1 VISFRYHLVSI
12 VAFFL
17 ALALGVLVGT
27 TVVNQGLI
35 EDLDRRTEAA
45 VKNADE
51 LRRQVSD
58 LRSEIQLHDR
68 FAQAVE
74 PLLVEG
80 RLTGREVVMVTL
92 EDVEASDVDTI
103 RGALQA
109 AGASV
114 VTEMVITARMGL
126 SDEEARSDLASALG
140 MPVSTEPE
148 ALSESTA
155 QELGVRLASGPAS
168 TETDL
173 LERLATG
180 GFLQV
185 QGGSAFEG
193 IGGASQPVVLLA
205 GGAGIPIVDP
215 AMLATV
221 AETLAQDFH
230 PVVAAETL
238 QSEYPFVALV
248 RQNGAI
254 DGQVVTVDNADQISG
269 RVAVVL
275 GLRDLLLTPGR
286 GGDYGVKE
294 GASSLLP
301 QP

>member
-35 EDLDRRTEAA
+35 QDLDRRTEAA
-45 VKNADE
+45 VKSADE
-51 LRRQVSD
+51 LRRQVSE
-58 LRSEIQLHDR
+58 LRSEVRLRDR

-80 RLTGREVVMVTL
+80 RLTGREVVLVTL
-92 EDVEASDVDTI
+92 EGVDASEVDTV
-103 RGALQA
+103 RSALQS

-114 VTEMVITARMGL
+114 VIEMVLTARMGL
-126 SDEEARSDLASALG
+126 SDEEARVDLATALG
-140 MPVSTEPE
+140 MPVTTEPD
-148 ALSESTA
+148 ALSESAA
-155 QELGVRLASGPAS
+155 QELG
-168 TETDL
+168 T
-173 LERLATG
+173 RLATG
-180 GFLQV
+180 PDSTESDLLDRLAIEGFVDV
-185 QGGSAFEG
+185 QGGSAFDG
-193 IGGASQPVVLLA
+193 IGGGDQPVVLLA
-205 GGAGIPIVDP
+205 GGPGTPVVDP
-215 AMLATV
+215 VVLATV
-221 AETLAQDFH
+221 AETLAQAFH
-230 PVVAAETL
+230 PVVAAEMLET
-238 QSEYPFVALV
+238 QYPFVALV
-248 RQNGAI
+248 RENDGI

-275 GLRDLLLTPGR
+275 GLQDLLLTPGA
-286 GGDYGVKE
+286 GGDYGVKD

>member
-27 TVVNQGLI
+27 TVVRPGLI
-35 EDLDRRTEAA
+35 EELDRRTEAA
-45 VKNADE
+45 SKSADE

-58 LRSEIQLHDR
+58 LRAEVQLRDR

-74 PLLVEG
+74 PWLVEG

-92 EDVEASDVDTI
+92 EGVDASDVDTVRRAI
-103 RGALQA
+103 QSAGAL
-109 AGASV
+109 V

-126 SDEEARSDLASALG
+126 SDEESRTDLAAAIG
-140 MPVSTEPE
+140 MPASTEPE
-148 ALSESTA
+148 ALSESAA
-155 QELGVRLASGPAS
+155 QELGTRLAAGPDS
-168 TETDL
+168 IEPDL
-173 LERLATG
+173 LDLLATG
-180 GFLQV
+180 GFVDV
-185 QGGSAFEG
+185 QGGLAFDG
-193 IGGASQPVVLLA
+193 IGGADQPVVLLA
-205 GGAGIPIVDP
+205 GGPGIPVVDP
-215 AMLATV
+215 VVLATV
-221 AETLAQDFH
+221 AESLAQAFH

-238 QSEYPFVALV
+238 ETEYPFVALV
-248 RQNGAI
+248 RQNGGI

-275 GLRDLLLTPGR
+275 GLQDLLLSPGG